1 MIRRGLGVPE
11 WGRFRCRRGMAR
23 GFGWGAALVGGLL
36 AAAPGPGAAQ
46 TDRPEVVELDIRG
59 NEVFRGDSLRA
70 AIVNRET
77 ECRLPGLVC
86 ALGIDLRRRNYL
98 QPRELPLDV
107 LRLEYY
113 YRQRGYRE
121 ASVDTLVERTDG
133 RVRLAFVIN
142 EGEPVRIDSLEVL
155 LWDEVADTSL
165 VSDLEIGPGDALD
178 DLRLDAARDSLTA
191 RLRDNGYANAEV
203 LVSNFVPAG
212 SRLARVTFDVYP
224 GPTARF
230 GPVEVFGN
238 RELDSLSV
246 VRMLP
251 FATGDLYR
259 ARQVV
264 EGQRNLYG
272 LELIQSARIV
282 ERLEPGDTVVPL
294 EVFVG
299 EGQLHRVR
307 TGVGWT
313 TLDCLNA
320 EAQWASRNFVGGARR
335 LTVRGRVSNILAE
348 ELNSSACSQAGSGR
362 FAELNGQVSVELVQP
377 WFLSPRN
384 TLSASAF
391 FERQSVPNVFVR
403 RALGLNLSASR
414 TLGRRAVLSLG
425 YQPTLTQL
433 DAAEVFLCS
442 SFLACLPS
450 DLRVFRESNWLS
462 GITARLTQ
470 DWRNS
475 VLNPSSGYYWLLDL
489 EHARDYTG
497 SDFAF
502 DRVALEGSAY
512 HQAGSFVL
520 AARVRAGL
528 VGSGSFLGAEAGG
541 VELVHPQKRFF
552 SGGANSVRGFAENE
566 LGPRML
572 TTSVEQVLGVPE
584 GQSVPV
590 CQPEQLAVGADL
602 GQLGMCDPSAL
613 PDEAFAYRPVG
624 GTWVAEANVELR
636 FPLFIPDL
644 QGVVFFDAGQVWVG
658 RSEASLRDLATSPGV
673 GVRYMSPIGPIRVD
687 LGYGSR
693 PAERLPVAVSQV
705 RPWDAETDSPTQKL
719 VVRDADG
726 SERVLEWVAT
736 NDLDFLFPSRSFGD
750 SGSLLSKL
758 QLHISLGQAF

>member
-1 MIRRGLGVPE
+1 MIRRGLG
-11 WGRFRCRRGMAR
+11 WGVVL
-23 GFGWGAALVGGLL
+23 AAGLL
-36 AAAPGPGAAQ
+36 AAGADRGAAQ
-46 TDRPEVVELDIRG
+46 TDRPEVVRLDIRG
-59 NEVFRGDSLRA
+59 NEVFRGDSLRG

-98 QPRELPLDV
+98 QPRELPLDM

-121 ASVDTLVERTDG
+121 ASVDTLIERGDG
-133 RVRLAFVIN
+133 EVRVTFVID
-142 EGEPVRIDSLEVL
+142 EGEPVRIDSLEVV

-165 VSDLEIGPGDALD
+165 ISEVAIEPGEALD
-178 DLRLDAARDSLTA
+178 DLRLDAARDSLTS
-191 RLRDNGYANAEV
+191 RLRDEGYANAEV
-203 LVSNFVPAG
+203 LVSNFVPTG

-224 GPTARF
+224 GPAARF

-251 FATGDLYR
+251 FGTGDLYR
-259 ARQVV
+259 ARQVA

-282 ERLEPGDTVVPL
+282 ERIEPGDTVVPL

-320 EAQWASRNFVGGARR
+320 EAQWASRNFGGGARR

-348 ELNSSACSQAGSGR
+348 ELNATACSQAGSGR
-362 FAELNGQVSVELVQP
+362 FAELNGQISVELVQP

-403 RALGLNLSASR
+403 RALGLNLAASR
-414 TLGRRAVLSLG
+414 NLGRRAVLSLG

-475 VLNPSSGYYWLLDL
+475 LLNPSSGYYWLLDL

-512 HQAGSFVL
+512 HQAGSFVF
-520 AARVRAGL
+520 ATRVRAGL

-572 TTSVEQVLGVPE
+572 TTAVEQVLGVPE
-584 GQSVPV
+584 GQSAPV
-590 CQPEQLAVGADL
+590 CRPEQLAVDADL

-613 PDEAFAYRPVG
+613 PDAAFAFRPVG
-624 GTWVAEANVELR
+624 GTWVAEANVEMR

-705 RPWDAETDSPTQKL
+705 RPWNAETDSPGEKL
-719 VVRDADG
+719 VVRAADG

-736 NDLDFLFPSRSFGD
+736 NDLDFLFPSRTFGD
-750 SGSLLSKL
+750 SGSLLSRL